1 MLLTTNSLACLS
13 SVFCS
18 YESRLHDTMS
28 QFSMHPQRPLSE
40 LEVLVGNT
48 LGRTGL
54 IAKRQREQ
62 CLSMKDVWE
71 RDVHATVREM
81 TTCYGTSAGE
91 ALERPLAC
99 FRVALD
105 RDCLDNDGDD
115 DDGGGGGR
123 GKKGGSSGRHGR
135 RRRRG
140 QPPLRSFAYVAAAVC
155 LKAVDDHF
163 G

>member
-1 MLLTTNSLACLS
+1 
-13 SVFCS
+13 
-18 YESRLHDTMS
+18 MS
-28 QFSMHPQRPLSE
+28 QFSMHPQRSLSE

-48 LGRTGL
+48 LGRTGVT
-54 IAKRQREQ
+54 AKRQREQ
-62 CLSMKDVWE
+62 SISMKDAWE
-71 RDVHATVREM
+71 RDVHAIVRAM

-105 RDCLDNDGDD
+105 RDYVDSDGD
-115 DDGGGGGR
+115 DDGGGRAKGR
-123 GKKGGSSGRHGR
+123 GGGKGKGGGKSGGKGGGSGKMVGAGGAASGKHGR
-135 RRRRG
+135 WRRRG
-140 QPPLRSFAYVAAAVC
+140 QQPLRSFAYVAAAVC